1 MSTNVFVVPDLLS
14 AAVEPRRRR
23 LLQLL
28 GTGPRTVNELA
39 GHFAVTRSAVSQHL
53 ALLAEVGL
61 VRNRKQG
68 RQRFYELVPAGM
80 AALRAE
86 MERFWSRELD
96 LLVTDATDLAT
107 TRNPTNSS
115 GETHAS

>member
-1 MSTNVFVVPDLLS
+1 MPDLLS
-14 AAVEPRRRR
+14 AAAEPNRRR

-28 GTGPRTVNELA
+28 GAGPRTVSELA
-39 GHFAVTRSAVSQHL
+39 THFAVTRSAISQHL
-53 ALLAEVGL
+53 GVLTEVGL
-61 VRNRKQG
+61 VRNRKEG
-68 RQRFYELVPAGM
+68 RQRFYQLVPAGM

-96 LLVTDATDLAT
+96 LLVADATDLAART
-107 TRNPTNSS
+107 ASESS